1 MKKLS
6 IVIPVYN
13 EKGTVRALFEAL
25 VKVDFQSM
33 GFDREILFIDD
44 YSTDGTRDIL
54 KELAEDEGVS
64 VTYQHKNQGKGAALR
79 AGFQQATGDFVVVQD
94 ADLEYNPE
102 DFLLLLDVV
111 QKFDADVVYGS
122 RFASDGPRKIL
133 NFWHYL
139 GNTFLTTISNLFSG
153 WNLTDMETCYKM
165 VRRDVLQKINLHEN
179 RFGIE
184 PELTAKLA
192 KFKHLKVYEVPIF
205 YLGRSYDEGKKI
217 GWRDGVRA
225 IYCIIKYNLSKK
237 T

>member
-13 EKGTVRALFEAL
+13 EKGTVRALFDAL
-25 VKVDFQSM
+25 VKVDFQSK

-44 YSTDGTRDIL
+44 FSTDGTRDIL
-54 KELAEDEGVS
+54 KELAEYDGVS

-79 AGFQQATGDFVVVQD
+79 TGFQQATGDFVVVQD
-94 ADLEYNPE
+94 ADLEYNPQ

-165 VRRDVLQKINLHEN
+165 IRRDVLQKINLYEN

-192 KFKHLKVYEVPIF
+192 KFKRLKVYEVPIF

-217 GWRDGVRA
+217 GWKDGVRA